1 MLAFL
6 SDVHANLEA
15 LQAVLRDI
23 DRHPVDAV
31 FCLGDTIG
39 YGPDP
44 CACLDLLAR
53 SCSAAVLGNHDNAAF
68 FNVNGFCGPALRA
81 LHWTRQQLHAAD
93 ADPQAAN
100 RRWAF
105 LAQCPYRLRGGDL
118 LLVHGSPRG
127 PLSEYVYPGDA
138 GDPDKMVALLAPVPR
153 VCFAGHTHIAG
164 VFLEKVPGACYRFL
178 RPRATGSVFALD
190 DRKTLVNVGS
200 VGQPRDGDW
209 RACYVLFDGE
219 TIRFRR
225 VAYDVKTTIRKIHAA
240 DGLDDYLGDRL
251 RCGK

>member
-23 DRHPVDAV
+23 DRHPVEAV

-44 CACLDLLAR
+44 CACLDLVVRTCAG
-53 SCSAAVLGNHDNAAF
+53 AVQGNHDNAAF
-68 FNVNGFCGPALRA
+68 FNDNGFCGPARRA
-81 LHWTRQQLHAAD
+81 LRWTRQRLHAAD
-93 ADPQAAN
+93 GDPLAAR
-100 RRWAF
+100 RRWAL
-105 LAQCPYRLRGGDL
+105 LAHSPYWLRGGDL

-138 GDPDKMVALLAPVPR
+138 ADPDKMAALLGPVR
-153 VCFAGHTHIAG
+153 WACFAGHTHVPG
-164 VFLEKVPGACYRFL
+164 VFTEEAPGERYRF
-178 RPRATGSVFALD
+178 RGPGRDGPVFALD
-190 DRKTLVNVGS
+190 GHKALVNVGS

-219 TIRFRR
+219 TVRFRR
-225 VAYDVKTTIRKIHAA
+225 VTYDVRTTIRKIRAT
-240 DGLDDYLGDRL
+240 DGLDDYLAQRL
-251 RCGK
+251 RLGR